1 MFGAINEYQENT
13 MDLANKTIRVKNMS
27 SDHVNK
33 KTNVSFKLFEELS
46 EGLFQNVGDYSL
58 EIKGSY
64 LGPNDGELL
73 LAIQEKLEPL

>member
-13 MDLANKTIRVKNMS
+13 MDLTNKTIRVKNMS